1 MDGIQELD
9 RKEESEVL
17 SHEER
22 LRRDELKLEL
32 ENFAHLEEVIGV
44 KNQYEVFS

>member
-1 MDGIQELD
+1 MDGIKELD

-17 SHEER
+17 SLEER

-32 ENFAHLEEVIGV
+32 EKLCT
-44 KNQYEVFS
+44 S

>member
-1 MDGIQELD
+1 MDGIKELD

-17 SHEER
+17 SLEER

-32 ENFAHLEEVIGV
+32 EKLC
-44 KNQYEVFS
+44 SS